1 MLNYRISS
9 VQVFTVNCRAD
20 RVQVRLECDDAAV
33 FECCLLAEGEGEL
46 KELSLSE
53 LEERALM
60 YAADSFRYE

>member
-9 VQVFTVNCRAD
+9 VQVFTVNGRAD

-46 KELSLSE
+46 KELS
-53 LEERALM
+53 
-60 YAADSFRYE
+60 